1 MDGAGAFDQIRP
13 RKKRGFTLI
22 ELLVV
27 IAIIAM
33 LIGILLPALGQARKS
48 AWNVMCQSNLRQC
61 GIAYQMYLDN
71 QKVPVLIDFEKNL
84 VTGTGSPAGNLQLFV
99 NANIALQEFVNN
111 SGNAAFNCAA
121 AKGLSSVRPLESVKH
136 LVGTRIYSVT
146 TKDDPLW
153 FKPRDPSMITRY
165 TEFWFNN
172 SSIGQDG
179 GFLPHGVSKRQFSL
193 VRHPDAL
200 VLATDALDEFPRHFQ
215 PGRRLNQVGD
225 AATTPTGTSM
235 TVGKNNFI
243 FFDQS
248 IKQIDMGFYRSPD
261 AFDKYGAP
269 AEFWNWGHRYKKDS
283 GN

>member
-1 MDGAGAFDQIRP
+1 MEAHHIGANRAIRKG
-13 RKKRGFTLI
+13 RAFTLI

-27 IAIIAM
+27 IAIIAL
-33 LIGILLPALGQARKS
+33 LIGILLPSLGQARKA

-61 GIAYQMYLDN
+61 GMAYQMYLDN
-71 QKVPVLIDFEKNL
+71 QKTPVLIDFSKNL
-84 VTGTGSPAGNLQLFV
+84 VTNQPINNLEFFV
-99 NANIALQEFVNN
+99 NANIALQEFVGN
-111 SGNAAFNCAA
+111 SGNVAFNCAA
-121 AKGLSSVRPLESVKH
+121 AKGLSSVRQIESVKL

-146 TKDDPLW
+146 KASDPLW
-153 FKPRDPSMITRY
+153 FKPRDSAEITRY

-179 GFLPHGVSKRQFSL
+179 GFMPHGVSKRQFSL
-193 VRHPDAL
+193 IRRPDAL

-215 PGRRLNQVGD
+215 PGKRVKQVGD
-225 AATTPTGTSM
+225 AATTPTGTNM
-235 TVGKNNFI
+235 IVGTNNFI

-269 AEFWNWGHRYKKDS
+269 GEFWNWGHRYRKDS
-283 GN
+283 GT